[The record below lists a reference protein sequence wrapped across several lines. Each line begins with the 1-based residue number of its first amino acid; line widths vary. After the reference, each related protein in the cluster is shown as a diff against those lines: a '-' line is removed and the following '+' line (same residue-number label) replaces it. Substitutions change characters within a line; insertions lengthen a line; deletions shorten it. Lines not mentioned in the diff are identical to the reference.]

1 MAPSRNTNS
10 DNNNF
15 NLGSGGS
22 VHIRSSFSN
31 KSAPIFD
38 DHVGTDGLLFNNA
51 FDGPLK
57 YSESR
62 GGASTTTS
70 SFDYD
75 SIFKDQNPKSAS
87 MPIFDK
93 PVYDD
98 DIFDG
103 LPGLKNS
110 STDGGS
116 ASAPKFDNV
125 FASVSS
131 PPKQHRRPLARESSP
146 FDDLLGN
153 LGKKETESKTES
165 RKVEKDST
173 AFDDLLPGFGGSSS
187 PIVNRCVV
195 MPCLDAFY
203 NHDVRAASRH
213 TRLLNGTMCV
223 DYSSLNSEPGQ
234 FQKPSSNSARSV
246 PGVMED
252 PFVVLESN
260 STPATSSSGLF
271 TDPLEE
277 ISKISSTGNTKVDS
291 SSVNMAVFDDLDHL
305 DDLGKS
311 VPPEINKGGENRSP
325 LRTRSSS
332 GGAYSSVSKE
342 SVNKYP
348 VENTVGH
355 SQKKTPDDYQES
367 HEAIFDMPAASTDFH
382 RSFGQNVSPPS
393 YVDINVNEINSSPRS
408 EEVSESSDDA
418 WLTVS
423 EIPLF
428 TQPTSAPPPSRPPP
442 PRPPRKSKPEFGSFS
457 STNSRKKFNEY
468 PSFQNSTSYSQNTR
482 PDHASRNSVTS
493 QIDELEDFVT
503 VSTQNNNEF
512 ADVLPGDD
520 ADKTSSAAA
529 SAAMKEAVDKAEAK
543 FRQMREREYLKAA
556 RNKETGQM
564 DKDMQDAQQ
573 RELKERH
580 ERFDLERATREARE
594 RAATE
599 ARLKAERS
607 AMEKATAGARERA
620 ERAAVQRANAEARER
635 AAAEAKERAEKTA
648 AEARERANAEVR
660 EREARE
666 RAAVA
671 RAETD
676 ARLRAERSAVERA
689 AAEARERAAAAAAAA
704 AARANQQKSDNDL
717 ESFFS
722 ARATSAQRPGANT
735 SDPFS
740 DSQNKGGPEPVRRT
754 SVGATSSM
762 RKTSS
767 TTHIADDLTSLFGG
781 GTVSSGE
788 FQDVEGE
795 TDERRKARLERHQR
809 TQERA
814 AKALAEKNNRDLQA
828 QREQA
833 ERHVS
838 ILAFSTFFSFVY
850 SYCLK
855 SLMKTGDGEPG
866 CMKAFI
872 WPEWDF
878 HRQNHVKLWSCFGLS
893 TMGCGYKLG
902 PWTTWVIRSDYE
914 NDVLLLTTVLLW
926 FSNLEVNRAESS
938 SIVSVGSSLCQW
950 ISETLDVEIKRWAAG
965 KEGNLRAL
973 LSTLQYVLW
982 PECGWQPVSLTDL
995 ITGAAVKKVYRKA
1008 TLCIHP
1014 DKVQQKGANLHQK
1027 YVAEKVFDLLKEAW
1041 NKFNSEELF

>member
-1 MAPSRNTNS
+1 MDDFPGLLARDFGYKPQGKSAPMAPPRNTNS
-10 DNNNF
+10 DNTNF
-15 NLGSGGS
+15 NLGSVGS
-22 VHIRSSFSN
+22 VHIRSSISN

-57 YSESR
+57 HSESR

-75 SIFKDQNPKSAS
+75 SIFKDQNSKSAS
-87 MPIFDK
+87 LPVFDK

-116 ASAPKFDNV
+116 ASAAPKFDNV

-131 PPKQHRRPLARESSP
+131 PPKQHRRPPARESSP

-187 PIVNRCVV
+187 PSVNR
-195 MPCLDAFY
+195 
-203 NHDVRAASRH
+203 S
-213 TRLLNGTMCV
+213 T
-223 DYSSLNSEPGQ
+223 SESGQ
-234 FQKPSSNSARSV
+234 FQKPSSNSARPV
-246 PGVMED
+246 PSVMED
-252 PFVVLESN
+252 LFVVLEST
-260 STPATSSSGLF
+260 STPPTSSSGLL

-277 ISKISSTGNTKVDS
+277 ISKISNTGNTKINS

-305 DDLGKS
+305 NDLGKS
-311 VPPEINKGGENRSP
+311 VPPEINKGGEKRSP

-348 VENTVGH
+348 LENAVGH

-393 YVDINVNEINSSPRS
+393 YVDINANEINSSPRS
-408 EEVSESSDDA
+408 EEVSESSDDV

-428 TQPTSAPPPSRPPP
+428 TQLTSAPPPSRPPP
-442 PRPPRKSKPEFGSFS
+442 PRPPRISKSEFGSFA

-503 VSTQNNNEF
+503 VRTQNNVNEF

-520 ADKTSSAAA
+520 ADKTSSSAA

-556 RNKETGQM
+556 RNKEAGQL

-580 ERFDLERATREARE
+580 ERFDRERQQREKEEEEREQRRFEKERERAREIEREREEKEREQRRLERERERAREIEREREKGRQAVERATREARE
-594 RAATE
+594 RAATD

-607 AMEKATAGARERA
+607 AVEKVSAGARERAERSAVEKVSAGARERA
-620 ERAAVQRANAEARER
+620 ERAAVQRAHAEARER
-635 AAAEAKERAEKTA
+635 AAAEAKERAEKAA

-671 RAETD
+671 RAEAD
-676 ARLRAERSAVERA
+676 ARLRAERAAVERA
-689 AAEARERAAAAAAAA
+689 AAEARERAAAAAAA
-704 AARANQQKSDNDL
+704 RANQQKSENDL

-722 ARATSAQRPGANT
+722 ARATSAQRPRTNT
-735 SDPFS
+735 LDPFS

-754 SVGATSSM
+754 SVGATSSV

-767 TTHIADDLTSLFGG
+767 TTNVVDDLTSIFGG
-781 GTVSSGE
+781 GTGSSGE

-795 TDERRKARLERHQR
+795 TEERRKARLERHQR

-814 AKALAEKNNRDLQA
+814 AKALAEKNQRDLQA
-828 QREQA
+828 QRDQA
-833 ERHVS
+833 ERHR
-838 ILAFSTFFSFVY
+838 IA
-850 SYCLK
+850 
-855 SLMKTGDGEPG
+855 
-866 CMKAFI
+866 
-872 WPEWDF
+872 
-878 HRQNHVKLWSCFGLS
+878 
-893 TMGCGYKLG
+893 
-902 PWTTWVIRSDYE
+902 
-914 NDVLLLTTVLLW
+914 
-926 FSNLEVNRAESS
+926 
-938 SIVSVGSSLCQW
+938 
-950 ISETLDVEIKRWAAG
+950 ETLDVEIKRWAAG

-1014 DKVQQKGANLHQK
+1014 DKVQQKGANLQQK
-1027 YVAEKVFDLLKEAW
+1027 YIAEKVFDLLKEAW
-1041 NKFNSEELF
+1041 NKLNSEELF

>member
-1 MAPSRNTNS
+1 MDDFPGLLARNYGFKPQGKSAPMAPPRSTNS
-10 DNNNF
+10 NSTNF
-15 NLGSGGS
+15 NLGSGGP
-22 VHIRSSFSN
+22 VHTRSSSSH
-31 KSAPIFD
+31 KSAPLFD
-38 DHVGTDGLLFNNA
+38 NQEGTDSLLFNDV
-51 FDGPLK
+51 FGGPPK
-57 YSESR
+57 YSESH
-62 GGASTTTS
+62 GGASATAS
-70 SFDYD
+70 SFDLD
-75 SIFKDQNPKSAS
+75 SIFKEQNPKSAS
-87 MPIFDK
+87 LPIFDK

-98 DIFDG
+98 DIFNG
-103 LPGLKNS
+103 LPGLKS
-110 STDGGS
+110 SSSGGGS
-116 ASAPKFDNV
+116 APAPKFDDA
-125 FASVSS
+125 FGSASS
-131 PPKQHRRPLARESSP
+131 PPKQQHRRPVRDSSP

-153 LGKKETESKTES
+153 LGKKETEPKRES
-165 RKVEKDST
+165 GRVDKDST
-173 AFDDLLPGFGGSSS
+173 AFDDLLPGFGRISSHT
-187 PIVNRCVV
+187 VNR
-195 MPCLDAFY
+195 
-203 NHDVRAASRH
+203 S
-213 TRLLNGTMCV
+213 T
-223 DYSSLNSEPGQ
+223 SEPGL
-234 FQKPSSNSARSV
+234 FQKPSLNSARSI

-252 PFVVLESN
+252 PFVVLEST
-260 STPATSSSGLF
+260 SSAATSSSGLF
-271 TDPLEE
+271 TEPLRE
-277 ISKISSTGNTKVDS
+277 ISKTNNPGNTKVDNP
-291 SSVNMAVFDDLDHL
+291 SVERGVFEDLDHL
-305 DDLGKS
+305 DDLRKS
-311 VPPEINKGGENRSP
+311 VPYKRWENRSP

-332 GGAYSSVSKE
+332 GAAYSSVSKE

-348 VENTVGH
+348 LENAVGH

-393 YVDINVNEINSSPRS
+393 YVDINANEIDSSPRS
-408 EEVSESSDDA
+408 EEVSESSDDV

-442 PRPPRKSKPEFGSFS
+442 PRPPRISKPEFGSFS

-503 VSTQNNNEF
+503 VRTQNNVNEF

-520 ADKTSSAAA
+520 ADKTSSSAA

-556 RNKETGQM
+556 RNKEAGQL
-564 DKDMQDAQQ
+564 DKDMLDAQQ

-580 ERFDLERATREARE
+580 ERFDRERQQREKEDEEREKRRFEKEREMAREIERERGEKEREQRRLERERERAREIEREREKGRQAVERATREARE
-594 RAATE
+594 RAAAE

-607 AMEKATAGARERA
+607 AVEKVSAGARERAERSAVEKVSAGARERA
-620 ERAAVQRANAEARER
+620 ERAAVQRAHAEARER
-635 AAAEAKERAEKTA
+635 AAAEAKERAEKAA

-671 RAETD
+671 RAEAD
-676 ARLRAERSAVERA
+676 ARLRAERAAVERA
-689 AAEARERAAAAAAAA
+689 ATEARERAAA
-704 AARANQQKSDNDL
+704 AARANQQKSENDL

-722 ARATSAQRPGANT
+722 TRATSAQRPSANI

-754 SVGATSSM
+754 SVGATSSV
-762 RKTSS
+762 RKTPS
-767 TTHIADDLTSLFGG
+767 TTNVVDDLTSIFGG
-781 GTVSSGE
+781 GTGSTGE

-795 TDERRKARLERHQR
+795 TEERRRARLERHQR

-814 AKALAEKNNRDLQA
+814 AKALAEKNHRDLQA
-828 QREQA
+828 QRDQA
-833 ERHVS
+833 ERHRF
-838 ILAFSTFFSFVY
+838 A
-850 SYCLK
+850 
-855 SLMKTGDGEPG
+855 
-866 CMKAFI
+866 
-872 WPEWDF
+872 
-878 HRQNHVKLWSCFGLS
+878 
-893 TMGCGYKLG
+893 
-902 PWTTWVIRSDYE
+902 
-914 NDVLLLTTVLLW
+914 
-926 FSNLEVNRAESS
+926 
-938 SIVSVGSSLCQW
+938 
-950 ISETLDVEIKRWAAG
+950 ETLDVEIKRWAAG

-995 ITGAAVKKVYRKA
+995 ITGASVKKVYRKA

-1014 DKVQQKGANLHQK
+1014 DKVQQKGANLQQK
-1027 YVAEKVFDLLKEAW
+1027 YVAEKVFDILKEAW